1 MAMIFPPPEE
11 PTSEDEKAPV
21 EIPVPEEQALPETP
35 EPGIDIPQGPSRF
48 SRFMRSLLRWAL
60 LIVLLFGAGMLT
72 TYFTL
77 VRPLQQQAAASQSS
91 LDQARQDLSSAETRL
106 GESEGQVKNMQTQVE
121 QAQTNVEKAQNKA
134 ALQTVRTDLALTRLA
149 LANKDGPAARTSL
162 VQAQNDLAQLLPTLE
177 KSDAS
182 LAKSITGRLEIILNE
197 LNRDPTTA
205 ISDLDILSRHL
216 DEAEEALGL
225 K

>member
-1 MAMIFPPPEE
+1 MAMVFPPYEPGPEE
-11 PTSEDEKAPV
+11 DRPSAEASVT
-21 EIPVPEEQALPETP
+21 EEPALAETP
-35 EPGIDIPQGPSRF
+35 QPVVDEPRGPGRF
-48 SRFMRSLLRWAL
+48 RRFMRGLLRWML

-91 LDQARQDLSSAETRL
+91 LDQARRDLSSAETRL

-121 QAQTNVEKAQNKA
+121 QARADVQKAQNRA

-149 LANKDGPAARTSL
+149 LANKDGPSARTSL
-162 VQAQNDLAQLLPTLE
+162 VQAQNDLAQLLPALE
-177 KSDAS
+177 KADAS

-216 DEAEEALGL
+216 VEAEEALEL
-225 K
+225 